1 MEIFTFVVIIIEREP
16 RRNEKEMKRGS
27 SIEPWDIPQ
36 EGEIKQVYCTPH
48 IAEEFTT
55 MQSNDF
61 QTYIDSE
68 LSVCGRATVSLQL
81 LG

>member
-1 MEIFTFVVIIIEREP
+1 MEIFTFVVIIFESEP
-16 RRNEKEMKRGS
+16 RRNEKE
-27 SIEPWDIPQ
+27 DIPQ

-48 IAEEFTT
+48 IAEEFTI